1 MNFEKLAPWNW
12 FKNEDEQK
20 GAIVPVRH
28 SSGTHG
34 LPVSL
39 HDLHNEFNRFFDSL
53 KHSFGEEV
61 SNDFISNSNWLKPSL
76 DIASDDKEYTI
87 KVELPGMDASDISIE
102 FTDSI
107 LKING
112 EKRQEKE
119 EKGKDFY
126 RIERSYGSFERILD
140 IPENSDTDNI
150 TSNYKNGVLSISI
163 PKKALPQKDTK
174 KIEVKA
180 E

>member
-20 GAIVPVRH
+20 ASMVPVKH
-28 SSGTHG
+28 ASDTHV

-61 SNDFISNSNWLKPSL
+61 SDSFISNSNWLKPSL

-87 KVELPGMDASDISIE
+87 KVELPGMDASDIAIE
-102 FTDSI
+102 FTDST

-126 RIERSYGSFERILD
+126 RIERSYGSFQRILD
-140 IPENSDTDNI
+140 IPEDSDTDAI

>member
-12 FKNEDEQK
+12 FKNEDEK
-20 GAIVPVRH
+20 KASMVPVKH
-28 SSGTHG
+28 TSNTHV

-53 KHSFGEEV
+53 KHSFGEEI
-61 SNDFISNSNWLKPSL
+61 SDGFISNSNWMKPSL

-87 KVELPGMDASDISIE
+87 KVELPGMDAGDIAIE
-102 FTDSI
+102 FTDST

-126 RIERSYGSFERILD
+126 RIECSYGSFQRILD
-140 IPENSDTDNI
+140 IPEDSDTDNI

-180 E
+180 G

>member
-12 FKNEDEQK
+12 FKNEDEK
-20 GAIVPVRH
+20 KASMVPVKH
-28 SSGTHG
+28 TSNTHV

-61 SNDFISNSNWLKPSL
+61 SDGFISNTNWLKPSL

-87 KVELPGMDASDISIE
+87 KVELPGMDASDIAIE
-102 FTDSI
+102 FTDST

-126 RIERSYGSFERILD
+126 RIERSYGSFQRILD
-140 IPENSDTDNI
+140 IPEDSDTDAI
-150 TSNYKNGVLSISI
+150 TSNYKNGVLSIRV
-163 PKKALPQKDTK
+163 PKKTLPQKDTK